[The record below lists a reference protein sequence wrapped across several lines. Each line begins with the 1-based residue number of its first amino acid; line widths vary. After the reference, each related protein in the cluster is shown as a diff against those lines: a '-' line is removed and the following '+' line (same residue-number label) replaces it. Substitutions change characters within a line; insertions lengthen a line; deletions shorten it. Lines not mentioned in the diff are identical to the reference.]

1 MSIIQTYIFKV
12 TFVAEFSKTVNLIKI
27 YDAFREPFAQSFVV
41 VSGWGAIRVSSI
53 ICIIRY
59 LPRNLFKIES
69 LFQYLP
75 TSSYPVGI

>member
-53 ICIIRY
+53 I
-59 LPRNLFKIES
+59 
-69 LFQYLP
+69 
-75 TSSYPVGI
+75 